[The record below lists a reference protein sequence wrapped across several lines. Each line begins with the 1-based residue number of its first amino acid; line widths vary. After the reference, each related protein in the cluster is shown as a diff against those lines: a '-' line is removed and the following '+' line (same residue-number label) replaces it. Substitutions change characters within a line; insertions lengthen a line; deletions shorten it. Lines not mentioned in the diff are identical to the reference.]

1 MYLFFWLGNML
12 DLKKY
17 RNIFLVD
24 GVINRNSVW
33 ENFVILCFMFF
44 FLLLI
49 FLLMFLNL
57 EKKISL
63 VLFYVGK

>member
-33 ENFVILCFMFF
+33 ENFVILCYMFF

>member
-33 ENFVILCFMFF
+33 EYFVILCYMFF

>member
-33 ENFVILCFMFF
+33 ENFVLMCYMFF